1 MARLTLNHINQ
12 RRLWVI
18 WAFILLLG
26 MPMVL
31 HAQTNIAYRPSLGAA
46 SPALDVYTKANLKNA
61 PVLVYVHGGGW
72 QIGDKSRVNAKPKYF
87 NRQGFVFVS
96 INYRLFPDVNVEDQ
110 LQDVD
115 NALRWVARNISK
127 YGGDPKNIS
136 LMGHSAGAHLVAMT
150 GVRPLAST
158 RELIANGALRAI
170 ISNDTRGY
178 DVARIA
184 QASRSG
190 KLPKL
195 YASVF
200 GQDPARWDA
209 LSPIKQIKRGKP
221 LPPFLILYSG
231 QGDDAVRRSFAVEF
245 AEGLRQAGGTA
256 DLFDGSTLSHAAI
269 NKQIGRA
276 NSLTRKISA
285 FLKVQTR

>member
-1 MARLTLNHINQ
+1 MARLSLNHINYT
-12 RRLWVI
+12 RLWAV

-26 MPMVL
+26 LPLVAN
-31 HAQTNIAYRPSLGAA
+31 AQSNIAYRPSLGAA
-46 SPALDVYTKANLKNA
+46 SPALDVYTKTSLKNA

-96 INYRLFPDVNVEDQ
+96 INYRLFPDVNVENQ

-115 NALRWVARNISK
+115 NALRWVARNIAD
-127 YGGDPKNIS
+127 YGGDPGNIS
-136 LMGHSAGAHLVAMT
+136 LMGHSAGAHLAAMT
-150 GVRPLAST
+150 GVRPLASA
-158 RELIANGALRAI
+158 RELISGGALRAV
-170 ISNDTRGY
+170 ISNDTRAY

-184 QASRSG
+184 KGARGG

-200 GQDPARWDA
+200 GQDPVRWDT

-221 LPPFLILYSG
+221 LPAFLILYSG
-231 QGDDAVRRSFAVEF
+231 QGDDDVRRSFATDF
-245 AEGLRQAGGTA
+245 ASALQGAGGQA
-256 DLFDGSTLSHAAI
+256 DLYDGSRLSHAAI
-269 NKQIGRA
+269 NKQIGRP
-276 NSLTRKISA
+276 NSLTRKIDT
-285 FLKVQTR
+285 FLKAQSR